1 MDELLNAVENEKN
14 NRFQKQWTKLD
25 KGTKLNRLTL
35 FIEKESEINKLSN
48 EEKKSLKKLLFRLCE
63 NNFFN
68 KSGEIDYSGEIYQII
83 NIKNLK
89 YDENKKKYSFNL
101 PKKTIKPSS
110 KSKSNIDRHFSRS
123 KENKK

>member
-35 FIEKESEINKLSN
+35 FIEKQSEINKLSN

-63 NNFFN
+63 NNLFN

>member
-1 MDELLNAVENEKN
+1 MDELLNAVEEEKD

-35 FIEKESEINKLSN
+35 FIEEQSKINELDEDEIRL
-48 EEKKSLKKLLFRLCE
+48 LKKLLFRLCQ
-63 NNFFN
+63 NGSFN
-68 KSGEIDYSGEIYQII
+68 KSGEIDYSEETYQII

-89 YDENKKKYSFNL
+89 YDENKKKYSFDL

-123 KENKK
+123 KGNKK

>member
-35 FIEKESEINKLSN
+35 FIEKQSEINKLSN

-63 NNFFN
+63 NSSFN
-68 KSGEIDYSGEIYQII
+68 KSGEIDYSEETYQII

-123 KENKK
+123 KENTK

>member
-1 MDELLNAVENEKN
+1 MDELLNAVEKEKN

-25 KGTKLNRLTL
+25 KGTKLNRITL
-35 FIEKESEINKLSN
+35 FIEEQSKINELDEDEIKL
-48 EEKKSLKKLLFRLCE
+48 LKKLLFRLCQ
-63 NNFFN
+63 NGSFN
-68 KSGEIDYSGEIYQII
+68 KSGEIDYSEETYQII

-89 YDENKKKYSFNL
+89 YDKNKKKYSLDL

-123 KENKK
+123 KDNKK

>member
-1 MDELLNAVENEKN
+1 MDELLNAVEEEKE

-35 FIEKESEINKLSN
+35 FIEEQSKINELNEDEIRL
-48 EEKKSLKKLLFRLCE
+48 LKKLLFRLCQ
-63 NNFFN
+63 NGSFN
-68 KSGEIDYSGEIYQII
+68 KSGEIDYSEETYQII

-89 YDENKKKYSFNL
+89 YDENKKKYSFDL

-123 KENKK
+123 KGNKK

>member
-1 MDELLNAVENEKN
+1 MDELLNAVEKEKN

-25 KGTKLNRLTL
+25 KGTKLNIITL
-35 FIEKESEINKLSN
+35 FIEEQSKINELDEDEIKL
-48 EEKKSLKKLLFRLCE
+48 LKKLLFRLCQ
-63 NNFFN
+63 NGSFN
-68 KSGEIDYSGEIYQII
+68 KSGEIDYSEETYQII

-89 YDENKKKYSFNL
+89 YDKNKKKYSFDL

-123 KENKK
+123 KDNKK

>member
-1 MDELLNAVENEKN
+1 MDELLNAVEEEKD

-35 FIEKESEINKLSN
+35 FIEEQSKINELNEDEIRL
-48 EEKKSLKKLLFRLCE
+48 LKKLLFRLCQ
-63 NNFFN
+63 NGSFN
-68 KSGEIDYSGEIYQII
+68 KSGEIDYSEETYQII

-89 YDENKKKYSFNL
+89 YDENKKKYSFDL

-123 KENKK
+123 KGNKK

>member
-1 MDELLNAVENEKN
+1 MDELLNAVEKEKN

-25 KGTKLNRLTL
+25 KGTKLNRITL
-35 FIEKESEINKLSN
+35 FIEEQSKINELDEDEIKL
-48 EEKKSLKKLLFRLCE
+48 LKKLLFRLCQ
-63 NNFFN
+63 NGSFN
-68 KSGEIDYSGEIYQII
+68 KSGEIDYSEETYQII

-89 YDENKKKYSFNL
+89 YDKNKKKYSFDL

-123 KENKK
+123 KDNKK